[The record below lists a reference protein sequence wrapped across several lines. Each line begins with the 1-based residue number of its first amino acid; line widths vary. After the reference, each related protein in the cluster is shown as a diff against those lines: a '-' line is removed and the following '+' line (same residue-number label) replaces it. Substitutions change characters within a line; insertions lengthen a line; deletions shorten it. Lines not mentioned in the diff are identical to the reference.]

1 VLRFALDQN
10 FPPFVLDAALYLP
23 DVELTPIHRIDPR
36 ASSLTDR
43 DLILFLAQTG
53 YQGLITNNYK
63 MLWVPREVAA
73 MVKAKIALL
82 AIEGLGDDPLRATG
96 AVMLHLPQVA
106 KRVVPGQA
114 QVFRVS
120 PRAPS
125 PEDAWKYFTEAAER
139 RGEDVTAL
147 YDQVKVSDEELRR
160 PVLG

>member
-1 VLRFALDQN
+1 M
-10 FPPFVLDAALYLP
+10 
-23 DVELTPIHRIDPR
+23 
-36 ASSLTDR
+36 TDR
-43 DLILFLAQTG
+43 DLILFLARQG
-53 YQGLITNNYK
+53 YHGLITNNYK

-73 MVKAKIALL
+73 LVKARITLL
-82 AIEGLGDDPLRATG
+82 AVEGLGDDPLRATG
-96 AVMLHLPQVA
+96 AVMLHLPHVA

-125 PEDAWKYFTEAAER
+125 PEEAWKYFAEAARR

-160 PVLG
+160 PLLD